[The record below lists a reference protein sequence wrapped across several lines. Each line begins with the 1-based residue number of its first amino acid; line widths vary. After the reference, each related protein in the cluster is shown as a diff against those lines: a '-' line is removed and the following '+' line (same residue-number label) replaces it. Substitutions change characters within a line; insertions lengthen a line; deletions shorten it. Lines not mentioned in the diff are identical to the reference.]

1 MEVPQVQTAGHW
13 LAETIVAGE
22 NNALCTLAANPV
34 VLELLPI
41 VIGTECIK
49 ASKTMTEEP
58 YDGRL
63 SRTVL

>member
-13 LAETIVAGE
+13 LGETKVAGE
-22 NNALCTLAANPV
+22 TNALCTLATKPV
-34 VLELLPI
+34 VLLLQS
-41 VIGTECIK
+41 EFIK

-63 SRTVL
+63 SSTVL